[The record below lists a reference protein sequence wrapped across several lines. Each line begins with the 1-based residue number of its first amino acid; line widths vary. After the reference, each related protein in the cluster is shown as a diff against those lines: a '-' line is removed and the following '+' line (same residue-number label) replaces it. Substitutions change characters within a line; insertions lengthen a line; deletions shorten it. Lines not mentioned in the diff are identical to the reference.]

1 MWNYASLRKK
11 IVRLYV
17 TRSRSDAQ
25 NDAAMLGQSAPMTCV
40 CRNIDHICNLKGG
53 EHPHPPPHLVLCEAT
68 TLCNGVITCE
78 CRSTDHVCKHRP
90 FATMRMICV

>member
-1 MWNYASLRKK
+1 MWNYPSLRKK

-53 EHPHPPPHLVLCEAT
+53 EHPHPPPPGAL
-68 TLCNGVITCE
+68 
-78 CRSTDHVCKHRP
+78 RSIDP
-90 FATMRMICV
+90 L

>member
-11 IVRLYV
+11 NVRLYV

-40 CRNIDHICNLKGG
+40 CRNIDPHMQFEGG
-53 EHPHPPPHLVLCEAT
+53 
-68 TLCNGVITCE
+68 
-78 CRSTDHVCKHRP
+78 
-90 FATMRMICV
+90 